1 MHADLLI
8 VFPICTLVISG
19 VVDAIGTI
27 VIPADVVVKRF
38 ASAYGEPE

>member
-1 MHADLLI
+1 M
-8 VFPICTLVISG
+8 VFPICTLVING

-27 VIPADVVVKRF
+27 VMPADVAVNRF